1 MKILECS
8 RGQIYDIDFIDPY
21 WVHQANLKT
30 NPEDTEDNI
39 VHVLRFQETKR
50 EILFPYNFEWVLLSC
65 IHFLF
70 RLLDVKYIID

>member
-8 RGQIYDIDFIDPY
+8 RGQIYDIGFIDPY
-21 WVHQANLKT
+21 WVRQANLKT
-30 NPEDTEDNI
+30 SPQDTEDNI
-39 VHVLRFQETKR
+39 VHALGFQETRR
-50 EILFPYNFEWVLLSC
+50 EILFSYNFEWVLLSC